1 MRTPKS
7 VSLILHSRVL
17 DYLFLT
23 PVAVDKKLKCHHQ
36 VVGVS
41 VEFIQIKNNK
51 VNPVKHLLYVCAN
64 DCWNEVKA
72 KSNEFSVEVHGLVT
86 NNTNCIH
93 TESQH
98 RL

>member
-1 MRTPKS
+1 MKMSFSTPN
-7 VSLILHSRVL
+7 
-17 DYLFLT
+17 YLFLT

-36 VVGVS
+36 VVSVS

-51 VNPVKHLLYVCAN
+51 VKHLLYVCAN
-64 DCWNEVKA
+64 DRWNEVKA

-86 NNTNCIH
+86 NNTNYIH